1 MKHNFHTF
9 YKRVLLQPMSVRDSE
24 LYRQLRNQNHIRIWF
39 ENSCIIEQ
47 DVQRIWYNKYLV
59 TFGEYMFSIYDLLGQ
74 FIGGVSIYKYNEI
87 EKKAEFGRF
96 IIDKSKVL
104 EKGIGLEATIAT
116 LHIAKTQLLLNRL
129 QLEVYENNYAAISTY
144 KKAGFIIN
152 GKIKD
157 KKGKDM
163 YSMVRSLV

>member
-87 EKKAEFGRF
+87 EKKQN
-96 IIDKSKVL
+96 L
-104 EKGIGLEATIAT
+104 ED
-116 LHIAKTQLLLNRL
+116 LL
-129 QLEVYENNYAAISTY
+129 
-144 KKAGFIIN
+144 
-152 GKIKD
+152 
-157 KKGKDM
+157 
-163 YSMVRSLV
+163 

>member
-1 MKHNFHTF
+1 M
-9 YKRVLLQPMSVRDSE
+9 
-24 LYRQLRNQNHIRIWF
+24 
-39 ENSCIIEQ
+39 
-47 DVQRIWYNKYLV
+47 
-59 TFGEYMFSIYDLLGQ
+59 LGQ